1 MILIV
6 SDNRH
11 HCRPLLT
18 CVERIS
24 ENCELVC
31 TSSGV
36 IQRCL
41 QKRYPVIIIDSYSKL
56 AEHFELI
63 AQLQTKLPDS
73 AIIVMAHQGCDSE
86 RIVSL
91 ELGAQ
96 DYIEYPFNPAEV

>member
-56 AEHFELI
+56 TEHFELI
-63 AQLQTKLPDS
+63 AQLQSKLPDS
-73 AIIVMAHQGCDSE
+73 AIIVMAHQGCDSVLNLAP
-86 RIVSL
+86 RTTSSIRL
-91 ELGAQ
+91 TPPKCKPG
-96 DYIEYPFNPAEV
+96 